1 MLLSKSITLVS
12 VKTLLLKKSNNGS
25 SGRPTLCR
33 NCGAIVGAGQQQC
46 AVCDAPVTSQAT
58 VRNVSATPDKETLRF
73 ARAVLDRPYKFTII
87 LLVANLFV
95 FLLMWQSSGLTSQAL
110 WEFPE
115 PVLRAY
121 GAKLNSLIS
130 QQHQWWRFVTPMFVH
145 VNLPHV
151 LINMYSLWVVGPYV
165 EKLYGSA
172 KFIVFWVLTGI
183 AGVVASYLTVRPS
196 LAVGPGRFLFK
207 GSDVLSA
214 GASGALFGL
223 VGVLFVF
230 GIKFR
235 HELPEG
241 FKRAFGTGMLPII
254 MINLF
259 IGYLGRGFIDNAA
272 HLGGLVSG
280 AILALAIDYRRPGEK
295 KAVVATVWRVL
306 QVACL
311 VIVALSFLKV
321 AQHLSGSLAQ
331 VSLVQQPAPAVDDM
345 ASKYVSF
352 AKAMNDGQDAFYL
365 ALKDHDI
372 EHIEAAVKQLE
383 TAPSLDPK
391 ADEIRDGLKAL
402 LIRVKAANQNA
413 NVGSVRSRQDEQ
425 NGLAQDFSEW
435 SKEYNAWLKTSG
447 RSYGIIEVMETPSP
461 VR

>member
-1 MLLSKSITLVS
+1 
-12 VKTLLLKKSNNGS
+12 LLKKTDNGN

-33 NCGAIVGAGQQQC
+33 NCGAIVGAGQQEC
-46 AVCDAPVTSQAT
+46 AVCGASVTQAPARHS
-58 VRNVSATPDKETLRF
+58 SAAPDNETLRF

-87 LLVANLFV
+87 LLIANLFV

-115 PVLRAY
+115 PVLLAY
-121 GAKLNSLIS
+121 GAKLNSLIN
-130 QQHQWWRFVTPMFVH
+130 QQHQWWRLVTPIFVH

-183 AGVVASYLTVRPS
+183 AGVVASYLTVRPA

-207 GSDVLSA
+207 SSDVLSA

-235 HELPEG
+235 RELPEG

-272 HLGGLVSG
+272 HLGGLASG
-280 AILALAIDYRRPGEK
+280 AILALAVDYRRPGEK
-295 KAVVATVWRVL
+295 SAVATAWRVL
-306 QVACL
+306 QVAAIAL
-311 VIVALSFLKV
+311 VAVIFLKIV
-321 AQHLSGSLAQ
+321 QYFPSALPVSQ
-331 VSLVQQPAPAVDDM
+331 VQNATPAVDERS
-345 ASKYVSF
+345 AKYVSF
-352 AKAMNDGQDAFYL
+352 AKAMNDAQDAFYL
-365 ALKDHDI
+365 TLKDHKTDSI
-372 EHIEAAVKQLE
+372 DPAVKQLE
-383 TAPSLDPK
+383 AAPSLDPK
-391 ADEIRDGLKAL
+391 ADEIRNGLKAL
-402 LIRVKAANQNA
+402 LIRAKAADA
-413 NVGSVRSRQDEQ
+413 SVAAPKAKQEEQ
-425 NGLAQDFSEW
+425 NLLAHDFSEW
-435 SKEYNAWLKTSG
+435 SKQYNEWLKTTG
-447 RSYGIIEVMETPSP
+447 RSYGIIEVMESPSP
-461 VR
+461 PSN

>member
-1 MLLSKSITLVS
+1 LASLASDK
-12 VKTLLLKKSNNGS
+12 N
-25 SGRPTLCR
+25 RPTLCR
-33 NCGAIVGAGQQQC
+33 GCGALVGAGQQQC
-46 AVCDAPVTSQAT
+46 AVCGAPVMTQAAA
-58 VRNVSATPDKETLRF
+58 RKASAAPDHETLRF
-73 ARAVLDRPYKFTII
+73 AWAVLDRPYKFTII

-115 PVLRAY
+115 VVLRAY
-121 GAKLNSLIS
+121 GAKLNSLIN
-130 QQHQWWRFVTPMFVH
+130 QQHEWWRFVTPMFVH

-172 KFIVFWVLTGI
+172 KFVVFWVLTGI
-183 AGVVASYLTVRPS
+183 AGVLASYLTVRPA
-196 LAVGPGRFLFK
+196 LAIGPGRFLFK
-207 GSDVLSA
+207 SSDVLSA

-254 MINLF
+254 FINLF

-272 HLGGLVSG
+272 HLGGLASG
-280 AILALAIDYRRPGEK
+280 AILALAVDYRRPGEK
-295 KAVVATVWRVL
+295 PVVATMWRVL
-306 QVACL
+306 QVAAIAL
-311 VIVALSFLKV
+311 VAVSFLKT
-321 AQHLSGSLAQ
+321 AQHFPNALPA
-331 VSLVQQPAPAVDDM
+331 LVQQTAPAVDDQS
-345 ASKYVSF
+345 SKYVSF

-365 ALKDHDI
+365 TLKDHNIDRI
-372 EHIEAAVKQLE
+372 DPAVKQLE
-383 TAPSLDPK
+383 TTPSLDPK

-402 LIRVKAANQNA
+402 LIKVKAATE
-413 NVGSVRSRQDEQ
+413 NVSAGSARSKQDEQ
-425 NGLAQDFSEW
+425 SGLTRDFNEW
-435 SKEYNAWLKTSG
+435 SKQYNGWLKTTG
-447 RSYGIIEVMETPSP
+447 RSYGIIEVMGTPSP
-461 VR
+461 K

>member
-1 MLLSKSITLVS
+1 MLLVKSITLVS
-12 VKTLLLKKSNNGS
+12 VKTLLLKRTNNANE
-25 SGRPTLCR
+25 GRPTLCR
-33 NCGAIVGAGQQQC
+33 DCGAIVGAGEQQC
-46 AVCDAPVTSQAT
+46 AVCGAPVTAQAAT
-58 VRNVSATPDKETLRF
+58 RNTSAGPDHETLRF

-115 PVLRAY
+115 PVLLAY
-121 GAKLNSLIS
+121 GAKLNSLIN

-145 VNLPHV
+145 INLPHV

-172 KFIVFWVLTGI
+172 KFVVFWVLTGI

-207 GSDVLSA
+207 GNDVLSA

-272 HLGGLVSG
+272 HLGGLASG
-280 AILALAIDYRRPGEK
+280 AILAVAVNYRRPGEK
-295 KAVVATVWRVL
+295 PVVATVWRVL
-306 QVACL
+306 QVAAIVL
-311 VIVALSFLKV
+311 VAVSFLKII
-321 AQHLSGSLAQ
+321 QHFRDPLPGF
-331 VSLVQQPAPAVDDM
+331 LVQETAPVIDEQS
-345 ASKYVSF
+345 SKYVSF

-365 ALKDHDI
+365 TLQDHNTDRI
-372 EHIEAAVKQLE
+372 DPAVKQLE
-383 TAPSLDPK
+383 TTPSLDPK

-402 LIRVKAANQNA
+402 LIKMKTVMQNSNA
-413 NVGSVRSRQDEQ
+413 GTARSKQAEQ
-425 NGLAQDFSEW
+425 NGLAQDFSKW
-435 SKEYNAWLKTSG
+435 SKQYNAWLKTTG
-447 RSYGIIEVMETPSP
+447 RSYGIIEEIESPSP
-461 VR
+461 K